1 MTTSQR
7 AVRRAT
13 TADAKVLVRILADSF
28 QDDPPLMWI
37 IPDPDDRRRLSPGFF
52 RPFVDI
58 VLATGEAHITEGQT
72 GAAMW
77 LDVDITA
84 AAEEDSGE
92 LRQFLVSGIGA
103 EYAERFFV
111 LDSMFSANHP
121 NHESHAY
128 LLFVGVIP
136 LVQNQ
141 GVGGGLLSHRLV
153 GLDEAGR
160 AAYVEA
166 SSPRNAALYARLGF
180 SPMGDP
186 IKLPDGPA
194 LYPMWRPPASG

>member
-1 MTTSQR
+1 MTTSPR
-7 AVRRAT
+7 AIRRAT
-13 TADAKVLVRILADSF
+13 TADAKAIERILADSF

-77 LDVDITA
+77 LDVDIAA

-103 EYAERFFV
+103 EYAEQFFV
-111 LDSMFSANHP
+111 LDSMFSAKHP
-121 NHESHAY
+121 NHESHDY